1 MEEKHFGESG
11 LRLLVAWIR
20 RLLSRKL
27 ESVTN
32 NDDSIEVTDRR
43 KLSVK
48 VSPAE
53 GNRIQVKEKWGE
65 KGLYVSPANEDVAT
79 DAEVDEMLTEIFGED
94 DSTDDPA

>member
-1 MEEKHFGESG
+1 MDEKHVGKSN
-11 LRLLVAWIR
+11 LQLLIAWIR

-32 NDDSIEVTDRR
+32 NDESIEVTERR
-43 KLSVK
+43 KVSVR

-53 GNRIQVKEKWGE
+53 GNRIQVKKEWGE

-79 DAEVDEMLTEIFGED
+79 DAEVDEMIVEVFGNESAAD
-94 DSTDDPA
+94 HPA